1 MKKVINFLI
10 FAFARVQHIFY
21 LSISRFLN
29 KEYQMVTPGATYAP
43 WVLDKEFLAIYTR
56 VKKNSLL
63 NFYQAWELWKL
74 AENAASKEGNVLEVG
89 VWRGSSSIMM
99 GSKLKQMGSNKTIFS
114 CDTFEGVVKAGTSED
129 NHYKGGEHSDTS
141 LQFVKNHVEKE
152 FGLSNVKLLQGIFP
166 DDTGHLVQNEKFCL
180 VHIDVDAYVSAKDI
194 MDWVWDRMSIGGV
207 IVFNDYGFPL
217 TKGITLLVNEYL
229 QRPDAVRIHNLNG
242 HGIIIKIK

>member
-21 LSISRFLN
+21 LFIARLLN
-29 KEYQMVTPGATYAP
+29 KEYQMVTPGASYAP
-43 WVLDKEFLAIYTR
+43 WVLDKEFLAIYTK

-74 AENAASKEGNVLEVG
+74 AENAASKEGNILEVG

-129 NHYKGGEHSDTS
+129 NHYKGGEHSDT
-141 LQFVKNHVEKE
+141 
-152 FGLSNVKLLQGIFP
+152 
-166 DDTGHLVQNEKFCL
+166 
-180 VHIDVDAYVSAKDI
+180 
-194 MDWVWDRMSIGGV
+194 
-207 IVFNDYGFPL
+207 
-217 TKGITLLVNEYL
+217 
-229 QRPDAVRIHNLNG
+229 
-242 HGIIIKIK
+242 